1 MSGIIVF
8 LRWHQSLHLPGR
20 LITLILVRVQLIDE
34 VGTILKHRLRHY
46 GVLNDDHGASDGR
59 EEALVTPSA
68 EEDFILSDIGLV
80 VQSVRRRVDLVFQR
94 FGRVY
99 SPHFATSVSLDCV
112 SRCGTSGNIV
122 DALCYL
128 ARANLSDSLGV
139 FILGQ
144 LFEDMFLVAVHISEL
159 PHSSGSSEHL

>member
-20 LITLILVRVQLIDE
+20 LITPILVRVQLIDE

-68 EEDFILSDIGLV
+68 EEDFILSDISLV
-80 VQSVRRRVDLVFQR
+80 VK
-94 FGRVY
+94 
-99 SPHFATSVSLDCV
+99 
-112 SRCGTSGNIV
+112 
-122 DALCYL
+122 
-128 ARANLSDSLGV
+128 GV
-139 FILGQ
+139 W
-144 LFEDMFLVAVHISEL
+144 
-159 PHSSGSSEHL
+159 